1 MLDLIISSTI
11 LSTLHALLPNH
22 WLPVLA
28 ISQKQGWKFRETI
41 VITFFVALMHSLS
54 TILIGVILAFAGSQ
68 LESADIYFIEFIA
81 PGILVILGLYFIWQH
96 YRHHHFHLHGKI
108 QPEKHSKA
116 RIIFL
121 LLVAMFFSPCL
132 EISAFFLAAGG
143 IGWTSVAIIALVY
156 LVVSVIGMVTFVTFT
171 AKGIEKTNWHPLEHN
186 AGIISGIVMIL
197 AGISFFFLH

>member
-28 ISQKQGWKFRETI
+28 ISKKQSWTFRETVI
-41 VITFFVALMHSLS
+41 ITFLVALMHSLS
-54 TILIGVILAFAGSQ
+54 TILIGCILAFAGSR
-68 LESADIYFIEFIA
+68 LEGADIHFLEYIA
-81 PGILVILGLYFIWQH
+81 PAILIMLGIYFIWQH
-96 YRHHHFHLHGKI
+96 YKHHHFHLHGKI
-108 QPEKHSKA
+108 QPEKHSKTK
-116 RIIFL
+116 IIL
-121 LLVAMFFSPCL
+121 ILLVAMFFSPCL
-132 EISAFFLAAGG
+132 EISAFFLVAGG
-143 IGWTSVAIIALVY
+143 IGWASVAIISIVY
-156 LVVSVIGMVTFVTFT
+156 LIVSVIGMVTFVAFA